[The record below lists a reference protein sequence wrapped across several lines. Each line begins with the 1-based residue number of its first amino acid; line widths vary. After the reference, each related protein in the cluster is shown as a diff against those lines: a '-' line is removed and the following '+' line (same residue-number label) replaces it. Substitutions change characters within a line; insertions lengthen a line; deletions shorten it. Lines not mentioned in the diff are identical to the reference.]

1 MPAPRVPPLAGSLLQ
16 LPFACRGVSPEQGT
30 AALLPIAL
38 ISRRH
43 PPPPPAAPPPR
54 RCASF
59 HARKSASCSRPRKM
73 HHSPGRVAF
82 VRKAAAV

>member
-43 PPPPPAAPPPR
+43 PPPPPAAPPM
-54 RCASF
+54 CKFSCQEVCFVLQTSENASL
-59 HARKSASCSRPRKM
+59 AW
-73 HHSPGRVAF
+73 
-82 VRKAAAV
+82 

>member
-43 PPPPPAAPPPR
+43 PPPATSTRRPAASPM
-54 RCASF
+54 CKFSCQEVCFVLQTSEDASL
-59 HARKSASCSRPRKM
+59 AW
-73 HHSPGRVAF
+73 
-82 VRKAAAV
+82 